1 MALPTTR
8 DPNRKKAMQ
17 DAQARMKLR
26 RAADA
31 SQSAPIRDEALTA
44 AGRENEEKPKKKT

>member
-1 MALPTTR
+1 MALPTTG

-17 DAQARMKLR
+17 DAQARMKQR

-31 SQSAPIRDEALTA
+31 LQQAPVGDDTLTG
-44 AGRENEEKPKKKT
+44 AGLENEEKPQKKS

>member
-1 MALPTTR
+1 MALPMTG

-17 DAQARMKLR
+17 DAQARMKQR

-31 SQSAPIRDEALTA
+31 LQKAPVGDEALTA
-44 AGRENEEKPKKKT
+44 AGHENEEKSKKKS